1 MPPCCSPE
9 LFVACRSEMTESS
22 DTPGAAGV
30 RTGPAGVRTGP
41 AVTIS
46 TAPGTPPTAV
56 TGHHLPAL
64 NGLRALAVLAV
75 MAYHLQLGWAS
86 GGYLGVDLFF
96 VLSGFLITTL
106 LLEEWVRTGASTPGR
121 FWARRARRLLPRSFV
136 LVAIAGGFPG
146 PERPAGCPGRER
158 VGRPGG
164 AARRRPRHA
173 ALRRQLA
180 RHLRPPVLLRPVL
193 GAVSPA
199 AHLVIG
205 DRRAVLPRLAAG
217 VVVAAVRR
225 APTSWRRVG
234 PRRSPSPGRSPRPG

>member
-9 LFVACRSEMTESS
+9 LFVAWRSDVTASS

-30 RTGPAGVRTGP
+30 TNAP
-41 AVTIS
+41 AVAIP

-106 LLEEWVRTGASTPGR
+106 LLEEWARTGALRLGR
-121 FWARRARRLLPRSFV
+121 FWGRRARRLLPALFV
-136 LVAIAGGFPG
+136 LVAALAAYLILNAVS
-146 PERPAGCPGRER
+146 RWPGRER

-164 AARRRPRHA
+164 AARRRRRHV

-180 RHLRPPVLLRPVL
+180 RHLRPPVLFRPVL
-193 GAVSPA
+193 GALSPA
-199 AHLVIG
+199 AHLVVG
-205 DRRAVLPRLAAG
+205 DRGAVLPRVAAG
-217 VVVAAVRR
+217 VVVAAVRG
-225 APTSWRRVG
+225 AG
-234 PRRSPSPGRSPRPG
+234 RPGAGRVSS